1 MVFATTTRDL
11 TVSAANRPRTA
22 VQVEV
27 CVIRT
32 HRRITQHQT
41 LRFPYSE
48 LQLTAICFLL
58 RFDSASFENRR
69 DHFDPR
75 TKRFLKRKEIQP
87 IFRRAYRSSWAERRE
102 EKFVRK
108 KIRIDFFLGRV
119 YRSREEMFSEN
130 FERKNWKSIHGWID
144 SREIHSIII
153 NSCFLLI

>member
-87 IFRRAYRSSWAERRE
+87 IFPSSRVSKQLGGEKGRE
-102 EKFVRK
+102 VRTEK
-108 KIRIDFFLGRV
+108 KIGNIG
-119 YRSREEMFSEN
+119 
-130 FERKNWKSIHGWID
+130 
-144 SREIHSIII
+144 
-153 NSCFLLI
+153 